1 MEPSHWQLVKEA
13 EKLVELWKQKDLKAR
28 LRIDMDV
35 ILHMYVYIMID
46 GSSWINLPQKV
57 GQI

>member
-28 LRIDMDV
+28 LGMDMDV
-35 ILHMYVYIMID
+35 ILYMY
-46 GSSWINLPQKV
+46 K
-57 GQI
+57 